1 MSRSHSHLN
10 SAVAILSKYNG
21 SEPFSSFLKKH
32 FAANK
37 KFGSKDRKQ
46 VGQMC
51 YAALRLGQS
60 EIDLASEDRIIA
72 GLLLTS
78 VSSNPILLELK
89 PEWDD
94 QVFLPLE
101 EKLKLTGIRF
111 DEIFPFADELS
122 DSIDFSKFTAS
133 FFVQPDLFLRIRPG
147 HQREVISNLENSEIH
162 FTRVAE
168 NSIRLPNSFNS
179 EDYFE
184 LDKEV
189 VVQDLNSQRVGELF
203 AATERKP
210 NEEIWDCCSAS
221 GGKSIMLHDIDPGLK
236 ITATDIRESILINL
250 RKRFEQA
257 GIKNYKSFVS
267 DLSAPDIGIKN
278 SFDWIIADVPCT
290 GSGTWSRTPEQ
301 LAFFNKDLIGDYSNR
316 QKKIVA
322 NVLPQLKS
330 GGYLLYITCSVFKKE
345 NEEIVQLM
353 QENYGLVLQRMEILK
368 GYDVKA
374 DTMFV
379 ALLKKS

>member
-1 MSRSHSHLN
+1 
-10 SAVAILSKYNG
+10 
-21 SEPFSSFLKKH
+21 
-32 FAANK
+32 
-37 KFGSKDRKQ
+37 
-46 VGQMC
+46 MC

-101 EKLKLTGIRF
+101 EKLKLTGITLN
-111 DEIFPFADELS
+111 EVFPFADELS